1 MRGLFQAGSDMI
13 VTKTTEMNI
22 RMMHVRFV
30 AGRFLDR
37 INMIDRI
44 MRVRVESWSSR
55 KELQTIPLSRSN
67 YFLQLSLN
75 LVNLVN
81 PV

>member
-55 KELQTIPLSRSN
+55 KEVGTIPPSNSN
-67 YFLQLSLN
+67 YFLQLSL
-75 LVNLVN
+75 LIL
-81 PV
+81 

>member
-1 MRGLFQAGSDMI
+1 MI
-13 VTKTTEMNI
+13 VTKTTEMNV

>member
-1 MRGLFQAGSDMI
+1 
-13 VTKTTEMNI
+13 MNTQKMFA
-22 RMMHVRFV
+22 RVGV
-30 AGRFLDR
+30 GGFLDR
-37 INMIDRI
+37 INKINRI
-44 MRVRVESWSSR
+44 VGVRVESWSSR
-55 KELQTIPLSRSN
+55 KELRTIPLSHSN

>member
-1 MRGLFQAGSDMI
+1 MKIPNGDTCTMATLNMLFARGG
-13 VTKTTEMNI
+13 VG
-22 RMMHVRFV
+22 V
-30 AGRFLDR
+30 LDR

-44 MRVRVESWSSR
+44 VGVRVESWSSR
-55 KELQTIPLSRSN
+55 REVGTIPLSNSN

-75 LVNLVN
+75 LVNPVN

>member
-1 MRGLFQAGSDMI
+1 MKIPNGDTCTMATLNMLFARGG
-13 VTKTTEMNI
+13 VG
-22 RMMHVRFV
+22 V
-30 AGRFLDR
+30 LDR
-37 INMIDRI
+37 INMI

-55 KELQTIPLSRSN
+55 KELQTIPLSHFN

-75 LVNLVN
+75 LVN